1 MPLVD
6 SNIFLD
12 LITDDP
18 DWARWSERQLAVG
31 LQRGDLV
38 INDVTYAELSV
49 RFDTP
54 ARLDEMLADFRVA
67 HSAMPRQALFQ
78 AGKSYRR
85 YRAIGGTKTGV
96 LPDFFIGAHA
106 MVAGLPLLTRDARR
120 YRTYFPEVALITP

>member
-1 MPLVD
+1 MLVD
-6 SNIFLD
+6 SNVLLD
-12 LITDDP
+12 LFTNDP
-18 DWARWSERQLAVG
+18 DWAPWSREQLERAASRTQIL
-31 LQRGDLV
+31 
-38 INDVTYAELSV
+38 INDVIYSEISI
-49 RFDTP
+49 RFSSMRAADD
-54 ARLDEMLADFRVA
+54 ALGRADIVLA
-67 HSAMPRQALFQ
+67 AMPRQALFQ